1 MPRRKEPIP
10 KELCTKIVV
19 VHSSKVID
27 SINHE
32 IDRLIKET
40 VEKVE
45 IEEEKKRKIE
55 ELEKVRYIATITA
68 LEVQKYIIH
77 TVCGTATSERT
88 IIARYDTE
96 FVKAVLEK
104 LIPEKLD
111 VRPIVKLFTEEILAV
126 GLDVD
131 VIVTYA
137 DKYPEVVLDFIRY
150 RAEIED
156 IPEPYVEY
164 IIELSKENAKNPIEF
179 VAYLI
184 GQYFYLLLYR
194 ELPEDFIDNLG
205 YYLMRLPEYFF
216 MQVLMR
222 LPIYKLVETIYQ
234 SLTATLPVLVTFL
247 VEIDDRENLNR
258 LYQLAVLD
266 KYHKQFLDTIY
277 DYALISED
285 LYATFITYDEY
296 VRSIILDHTL
306 YSYAREYTIRIIKKE
321 ADRILEGFVYR
332 IKEAIPESLKPLI
345 TMYALC
351 MNNLLFVKSAVE
363 QLILLF
369 ERLKPVYTYAIIEI
383 IGFKPTITTKKLPKN
398 VYPFPMLEY
407 TISTMYRRLPR
418 TVNAILGFVG

>member
-68 LEVQKYIIH
+68 LEVQRYIIH
-77 TVCGTATSERT
+77 SICGVVTSERAIT
-88 IIARYDTE
+88 VRYDTE

-156 IPEPYVEY
+156 IPEPYIEY
-164 IIELSKENAKNPIEF
+164 IIKLSEERAKNPIEF

-184 GQYFYLLLYR
+184 GQYFYLLLHK

-205 YYLMRLPEYFF
+205 YYLMRL
-216 MQVLMR
+216 
-222 LPIYKLVETIYQ
+222 Q
-234 SLTATLPVLVTFL
+234 STSSC
-247 VEIDDRENLNR
+247 
-258 LYQLAVLD
+258 
-266 KYHKQFLDTIY
+266 KY
-277 DYALISED
+277 
-285 LYATFITYDEY
+285 
-296 VRSIILDHTL
+296 
-306 YSYAREYTIRIIKKE
+306 
-321 ADRILEGFVYR
+321 
-332 IKEAIPESLKPLI
+332 
-345 TMYALC
+345 
-351 MNNLLFVKSAVE
+351 
-363 QLILLF
+363 
-369 ERLKPVYTYAIIEI
+369 
-383 IGFKPTITTKKLPKN
+383 
-398 VYPFPMLEY
+398 
-407 TISTMYRRLPR
+407 
-418 TVNAILGFVG
+418 